1 MKSERILLNSEGL
14 EEAEFQIEWLF
25 SNLRWTFLI
34 AVAGVVGL
42 NALLSSSDFPE
53 MIGVLLII
61 GGVANLLVMLV
72 LMLNAF
78 RKPFR
83 NFTFLLDSFLA
94 LGLILATGGTNSP
107 VLFISLIPVI
117 TLALRFT
124 WLPSVILC
132 VTIVALY
139 LYFAGRQ
146 IGYDVLFSFSAA
158 GLPYLTSA
166 IVVFVSGVVISY
178 IGVRIQQTLTSE
190 REKRETQARRMLES
204 AHRRVRLIFEL
215 ASTLSA
221 TLNYERVLSAAL
233 DVSYAGLR
241 QFLPPGTEEVKQVQ
255 LIMLFGLDEQLFI
268 ATSRGLSYAEERLR
282 FPAAQ
287 GALAKA
293 LHSAEPVLLDDP
305 GSDPEL
311 GQLVALHPCRQA
323 IVVPLRAGF
332 ESYGVLVMA
341 GTKPKLYTSDFVDLL
356 VAICNQAVMAL
367 QNAQLYQNLME
378 EKERLVSVEEDARKK
393 LARDLHD
400 GPTQTIAAIA
410 MRLNFIRMLVERDP
424 QKAIEE
430 LEALEKLARDTTK
443 EIRQML
449 FTLRPLILETQGLTP
464 ALQQYVQKLAETDP
478 TPIHL
483 EIEPGVDDL
492 LTREAQGACFYII
505 EEALTNAR
513 KHAKATDLWIRL
525 YRRGSNVIAEVE
537 DNGKGFDVSKV
548 EEKYAERSSL
558 GMMNLRERAALVG
571 GKTVIQSTPG
581 KGTKV
586 SVSIPIRK
594 TSGR

>member
-1 MKSERILLNSEGL
+1 MKDREMLLEESGL
-14 EEAEFQIEWLF
+14 DEAEFKIEWLF

-42 NALLSSSDFPE
+42 SALLSSSDFPE
-53 MIGVLLII
+53 MIGLLLII
-61 GGVANLLVMLV
+61 GGIANLLVMLV

-83 NFTFLLDSFLA
+83 NFTFILDSALA
-94 LGLILATGGTNSP
+94 LGLILASGGTDSP

-124 WLPSVILC
+124 WFPSVVLC
-132 VTIVALY
+132 LIIVLLY
-139 LYFAGRQ
+139 LYFAGQR

-166 IVVFVSGVVISY
+166 IVVLVSGVAISY
-178 IGVRIQQTLTSE
+178 IGVRIRQTLTAE
-190 REKRETQARRMLES
+190 RERREKQARRMLES

-241 QFLPPGTEEVKQVQ
+241 QFLPPGVEEVKQVQ
-255 LIMLFGLDEQLFI
+255 LIMLFGLDEQMFV
-268 ATSRGLSYAEERLR
+268 ATSRGLSYTEERLR
-282 FPAAQ
+282 FPAAA
-287 GALAKA
+287 GALARA
-293 LHSAEPVLLDDP
+293 LHSAEPVLLDEP

-311 GQLVALHPCRQA
+311 GQIVAMHSCRQA
-323 IVVPLRAGF
+323 VVVPLRAGF
-332 ESYGVLVMA
+332 ESYGVLIM
-341 GTKPKLYTSDFVDLL
+341 GSPRPRLYTPDFVDLL

-424 QKAIEE
+424 KKAIEE
-430 LEALEKLARDTTK
+430 LETLEKLARDTTK

-449 FTLRPLILETQGLTP
+449 FTLRPLILETQGLIP
-464 ALQQYVQKLAETDP
+464 ALEQYVQKLSETDP

-483 EIEPGVDDL
+483 EIEEGADEW

-513 KHAKATDLWIRL
+513 KHAQASDLWVRIF
-525 YRRGSNVIAEVE
+525 RRGTSVVVEIE
-537 DNGKGFDVSKV
+537 DNGKGFDVAKV

-558 GMMNLRERAALVG
+558 GMMNLRERATLVG

-586 SVSIPIRK
+586 TVSIPIRK
-594 TSGR
+594 SGR

>member
-1 MKSERILLNSEGL
+1 MKDHALIRNDSL

-124 WLPSVILC
+124 WLPSVVLC
-132 VTIVALY
+132 LVIVAIY
-139 LYFAGRQ
+139 LYFAGQQ
-146 IGYDVLFSFSAA
+146 IGYDVLFSFSTA

-166 IVVFVSGVVISY
+166 IVVLVSGVVISY
-178 IGVRIQQTLTSE
+178 IGVRIRQTLTEE
-190 REKRETQARRMLES
+190 RERRETQARKMLES

-241 QFLPPGTEEVKQVQ
+241 QFLPPGVEEVKQVQ

-282 FPAAQ
+282 FPATQ
-287 GALAKA
+287 GSLAKA
-293 LHSAEPVLLDDP
+293 LHSAEPVIVDDP

-311 GQLVALHPCRQA
+311 GQLVAMHSCRQA

-332 ESYGVLVMA
+332 ESYGVLIMA
-341 GTKPKLYTSDFVDLL
+341 GSHPRLYTPDFVDLL

-410 MRLNFIRMLVERDP
+410 MRLNFIRMLIERDP
-424 QKAIEE
+424 QKALEE

-464 ALQQYVQKLAETDP
+464 ALEQYVQKLSETDP
-478 TPIHL
+478 TPVHL
-483 EIEPGVDDL
+483 EIEAGVDDL

-513 KHAKATDLWIRL
+513 KHAQATDLWIRL
-525 YRRGSNVIAEVE
+525 YRRGTSVVAEVE

-548 EEKYAERSSL
+548 EEKYAERFSL
-558 GMMNLRERAALVG
+558 GMINLRERAALVG
-571 GKTVIQSTPG
+571 GKTVIQSAPG

-586 SVSIPIRK
+586 TLTIPARRAG
-594 TSGR
+594 GR